1 MNKVIL
7 DTSFLVSHYNTRDE
21 NHGKAEEL
29 MKKISK
35 GDFNV
40 VISDYVF
47 GECCTVLLMRLKDY
61 KKTIE
66 VCESIKSLEILK
78 VDEGAFERA
87 WEIFK
92 EQRQTKMSFTDCST
106 LALMEM
112 NGIKNIA
119 TFDED
124 FNKFDRISLEFD

>member
-1 MNKVIL
+1 MDKLIL
-7 DTSFLVSHYNTRDE
+7 DTSFLVSYYNTRDE

-29 MKKISK
+29 MKKISQEEF
-35 GDFNV
+35 DV

-47 GECCTVLLMRLKDY
+47 GECCTVLLMRLKDS

-66 VCESIKSLEILK
+66 ICETIKSLEILK
-78 VDEGAFERA
+78 IDEGTFERS

-92 EQRQTKMSFTDCST
+92 EQKQTKMSFTDCST

-124 FNKFDRISLEFD
+124 FSKIGWIDVV